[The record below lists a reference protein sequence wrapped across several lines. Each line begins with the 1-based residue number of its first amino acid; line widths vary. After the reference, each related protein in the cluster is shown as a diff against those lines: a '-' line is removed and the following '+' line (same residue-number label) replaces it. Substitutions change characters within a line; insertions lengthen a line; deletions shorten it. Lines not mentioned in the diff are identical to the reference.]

1 MIAMIRTTSGRE
13 NIVMNFLTTRI
24 KNKKIPVKSLFHP
37 EDLRGYIFIEA
48 ETGDIDAS
56 VNNIPHIRGV
66 VKEGITLKQ
75 LEKFLIPEK
84 REIKLEVGDIV
95 EMVGDM
101 FKGEKG
107 KITRV
112 DETKKEITVEFIEA
126 AIPIPITV
134 PLNSVRL
141 YEKKGSENE

>member
-1 MIAMIRTTSGRE
+1 MLAMIRTTSGRE
-13 NIVMNFLTTRI
+13 NIVMNSLTTRI
-24 KNKKIPVKSLFHP
+24 QNKKIPVKSLFHP

-56 VNNIPHIRGV
+56 VNGIPHIRGV
-66 VKEGITLKQ
+66 VKKGITLEQ

-84 REIKLEVGDIV
+84 REIKLGVDDIV
-95 EMVGDM
+95 EIIGDM

-134 PLNSVRL
+134 PMNSVRL
-141 YEKKGSENE
+141 YEKKRQ